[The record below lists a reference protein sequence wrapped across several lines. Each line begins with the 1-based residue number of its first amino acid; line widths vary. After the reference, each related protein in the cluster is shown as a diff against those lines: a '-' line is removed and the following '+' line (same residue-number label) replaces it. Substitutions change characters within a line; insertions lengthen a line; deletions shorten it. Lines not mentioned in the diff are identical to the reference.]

1 MRIKNQKPHLKD
13 FSRNHFGCVL
23 AALLAVSL
31 TFGSCSLNYAK
42 EENSEDTIP
51 ELTFSKASFT
61 RYEKA
66 NVTMELTTEK
76 LEQYKTSGKSVAK
89 KAEFHTFNAEKEQ
102 QTDGKCEIISADTKN
117 KQYVLLGDI
126 YLKIFSQD
134 TEIYAESLKIDNK
147 TEQITSGKDDEVTI
161 AKKDTEITG
170 KGFSASSLSN
180 SFAFTQEVSGII
192 ETDSQEEE
200 KANAQ

>member
-1 MRIKNQKPHLKD
+1 MSIKNLKPRPKD
-13 FSRNHFGCVL
+13 FSSILFGRVL
-23 AALLAVSL
+23 TALPAVFLAF
-31 TFGSCSLNYAK
+31 TSCSLNYAK
-42 EENSEDTIP
+42 EENSEDMIP
-51 ELTFSKASFT
+51 EFTFSNASFS

-66 NVTMELTTEK
+66 NLTMELTAEK
-76 LEQYKTSGKSVAK
+76 VEQYKTSGKSVAK
-89 KAEFHTFNAEKEQ
+89 QAEFHTFDAEKKP
-102 QTDGKCEIISADTKN
+102 QTDGKCNIISADTKN

-147 TEQITSGKDDEVTI
+147 NEQITSGKDDEVTI

-200 KANAQ
+200 KADAQ